1 MAHAEQEKELLRE
14 KDGVDNRLA
23 ALHPDTWEADQKA
36 KARREAMERIEFQA
50 ALVGKTAVE
59 KTIDEQETR
68 RPETRRSRM
77 QPTDKTDA
85 YEERLAARAPVLP
98 DPNPHARYSGSG
110 RDPWLPPVA
119 EGPLFPAMAREDDLK
134 KRINE
139 GLEVIDSDLAEYVT
153 RRCNEIVAALSSVK
167 VTAGDQCQ
175 ACDGLTFNTYE
186 VCDECVTKLNTYE
199 KENVNL
205 KLEVAG
211 LKTDNASMELK
222 LIMYRSELK
231 ELKGNG

>member
-1 MAHAEQEKELLRE
+1 M
-14 KDGVDNRLA
+14 
-23 ALHPDTWEADQKA
+23 
-36 KARREAMERIEFQA
+36 
-50 ALVGKTAVE
+50 
-59 KTIDEQETR
+59 
-68 RPETRRSRM
+68 
-77 QPTDKTDA
+77 
-85 YEERLAARAPVLP
+85 
-98 DPNPHARYSGSG
+98 
-110 RDPWLPPVA
+110 
-119 EGPLFPAMAREDDLK
+119 K

-167 VTAGDQCQ
+167 VAAGDQCQ